1 VTDAERLATLFAQA
15 KRTVVFTGAGVSTES
30 GIPDFRSKDGVW
42 ARFDPAEFTYRNFM
56 SSVEGRRRYW
66 ALGRATYPLIR
77 AATPG
82 PTHRALVALH
92 ERGVVDCCITQNIDG
107 LHQRAGLPAERV
119 LELHGNATRARC
131 LDCAA
136 PYARDEIHAWLEAG
150 VDVPAC
156 PVCGGVV
163 KPFTV
168 LFGEAM
174 PAGVMAEAERRARAC
189 DLFVVL
195 GSSLIVYPA
204 AYLPAHA
211 QHAGARLVI
220 VNLEATPLDAR
231 ADLVIRDRTATTMAA
246 VLAAQHHSVPQ
257 EGARPSWLP
266 TLS

>member
-1 VTDAERLATLFAQA
+1 VTAAERLAALFAEA

-30 GIPDFRSKDGVW
+30 GIPDFRSPDGVW
-42 ARFDPAEFTYRNFM
+42 ARFDPAEFTYRNFVG
-56 SSVEGRRRYW
+56 SVEGRRRYW
-66 ALGRATYPLIR
+66 ALGRVTYPLIR

-82 PTHRALVALH
+82 PTHRALAALC
-92 ERGVVDCCITQNIDG
+92 ERGDLDCCITQNIDG
-107 LHQRAGLPAERV
+107 LHQRAGMPAERV

-150 VDVPAC
+150 VEVPAC
-156 PVCGGVV
+156 PACGGVI

-174 PAGVMAEAERRARAC
+174 PAGLMQEAERRARAA

-195 GSSLIVYPA
+195 GSSLAVYPA

-231 ADLVIRDRTATTMAA
+231 ADLVIRERTATTMAA
-246 VLAAQHHSVPQ
+246 VLAALGHAVPRQ
-257 EGARPSWLP
+257 GDPSWLP
-266 TLS
+266 TPS

>member
-1 VTDAERLATLFAQA
+1 VTPAERLAALFAEA
-15 KRTVVFTGAGVSTES
+15 RRVVAFTGAGVSTES
-30 GIPDFRSKDGVW
+30 GIPDFRSPDGVW
-42 ARFDPAEFTYRNFM
+42 ARFDPAEFTYRNFIG
-56 SSVEGRRRYW
+56 SVEGRRRYW
-66 ALGRATYPLIR
+66 ALSRITYPLIR

-82 PTHRALVALH
+82 PTHRALADLH
-92 ERGVVDCCITQNIDG
+92 ARGCLDACITQNIDG

-150 VDVPAC
+150 VEVPAC
-156 PVCGGVV
+156 PACGGVL

-174 PAGVMAEAERRARAC
+174 PAGVMQEAERRARAA

-195 GSSLIVYPA
+195 GSSLVVYPA

-211 QHAGARLVI
+211 QHAGAKLVI

-231 ADLVIRDRTATTMAA
+231 ADLVIRDRTATTMTA
-246 VLAAQHHSVPQ
+246 VLAALADAVPRQ
-257 EGARPSWLP
+257 GAPSWLP
-266 TLS
+266 TPS

>member
-1 VTDAERLATLFAQA
+1 VTPAERLAVLFAEA
-15 KRTVVFTGAGVSTES
+15 RRAVVFTGAGVSTES
-30 GIPDFRSKDGVW
+30 GIPDFRSPDGVW

-56 SSVEGRRRYW
+56 GSVEGRRRYW
-66 ALGRATYPLIR
+66 ALGRTTYPLIR

-82 PTHRALVALH
+82 PTHRALATLH
-92 ERGVVDCCITQNIDG
+92 ERGCLDSCITQNIDG

-150 VDVPAC
+150 VEVPSC
-156 PVCGGVV
+156 PACGGVI

-174 PAGVMAEAERRARAC
+174 PAGVMQEAERRARQA

-195 GSSLIVYPA
+195 GSSLVVYPA

-211 QHAGARLVI
+211 QHAGARLAT
-220 VNLEATPLDAR
+220 VNLEATPLDGR

-246 VLAAQHHSVPQ
+246 VLAALSHAVPRQ
-257 EGARPSWLP
+257 GAPSWLP
-266 TLS
+266 TPS

>member
-1 VTDAERLATLFAQA
+1 MTPAERLAALFAEA
-15 KRTVVFTGAGVSTES
+15 RRAVVFTGAGVSTES
-30 GIPDFRSKDGVW
+30 GIPDFRSPDGVW
-42 ARFDPAEFTYRNFM
+42 ARFDPAEFTYRNFIG
-56 SSVEGRRRYW
+56 SVEGRRRYW
-66 ALGRATYPLIR
+66 ALGRITYPLIR

-82 PTHRALVALH
+82 PTHRALAALYA
-92 ERGVVDCCITQNIDG
+92 RGDLDCCITQNIDG
-107 LHQRAGLPAERV
+107 LHQRADLPAERV

-136 PYARDEIHAWLEAG
+136 PYARDEIHTWLETG
-150 VDVPAC
+150 VEVPAC
-156 PVCGGVV
+156 PACSGVI

-174 PAGVMAEAERRARAC
+174 PAGLMQEAERRARAA

-195 GSSLIVYPA
+195 GSSLVVYPA

-246 VLAAQHHSVPQ
+246 VLAALADAAPRQ
-257 EGARPSWLP
+257 GAPSWLP
-266 TLS
+266 TPS